1 MVMSTRKKRNL
12 AVCVAC
18 LTILAPVLF
27 GQGNREQKSDSG
39 TNTVPTAAPA
49 FTAGAPAAAAQSSA
63 RKVIKV
69 ELFDRGNA
77 KPGEAG
83 PSDNMWTQ
91 YIKSEFSAK
100 TNIDIEWVLVPRS
113 KEVEQLNLLMAAGN
127 APDLVFTYDANLVYQ
142 FVKYG
147 GLTDLGPSIEK
158 NGPTLKSFLGSD
170 VLKWGLY
177 GGKQYAIPG
186 RRTVYSPMTTWIRKD
201 WLNAVKLDAPK
212 TTQEMYAALRAFKES
227 NVDGLGTAMVPFRFA
242 RYGWQQVS
250 ETFTTKMTEEERYL
264 YHDFAL
270 ERVMFMKPGYREGL
284 RFFNKLMNEGLAN
297 LDYLLDK
304 DNKKANENMVNG
316 RIGSIVQNFDL
327 GYNLLDELAKNAPAA
342 EFIPVDPWTNFEGKR
357 PKYSPN
363 TYGVF
368 NMVPKTSKAADEV
381 VQYLNWLSDD
391 KVIFF
396 MQNGIEGKQHNLV
409 DGFPYAITLTEEM
422 RKAPWSSN
430 NGDILLTVNGKWLG
444 SVDKSVKAQSL
455 GYPKYARL
463 FMDTFNSARNDWLPA
478 VRFERPIDAEAKYG
492 VALNAKMEE
501 LLAKMMLAKPAEFD
515 KVYDACVD
523 EYLKAGAESILAE
536 RRIAYGEMKK

>member
-1 MVMSTRKKRNL
+1 MIERTGRIMVL
-12 AVCVAC
+12 GIVLAC
-18 LTILAPVLF
+18 LAAFAPNLF
-27 GQGNREQKSDSG
+27 GQGNRDQTSG
-39 TNTVPTAAPA
+39 QGAIAAPA
-49 FTAGAPAAAAQSSA
+49 ASAVPAAAATGPA
-63 RKVIKV
+63 KRVIKV

-91 YIKSEFSAK
+91 YIKNEFSAK

-147 GLTDLGPSIEK
+147 GLMDLGPSIEK
-158 NGPTLKSFLGSD
+158 NGAALKSFLGQD
-170 VLKWGLY
+170 VLKWGQY
-177 GGKQYAIPG
+177 GGKQYALPG

-201 WLNAVKLDAPK
+201 WLNAANLETPK
-212 TTQEMYAALRAFKES
+212 TTQEMYAALRAFKDKD
-227 NVDGLGTAMVPFRFA
+227 VGGLGSATVPFKFA

-270 ERVMFMKPGYREGL
+270 ERVMFMKPGYKEGL

-304 DNKKANENMVNG
+304 DNKKANEDMVNG
-316 RIGSIVQNFDL
+316 RVGSIVQNFDL
-327 GYNLLDELAKNAPAA
+327 GYNLLDELKKNAPAA
-342 EFIPVDPWTNFEGKR
+342 EFVPVDPWTNAEGKR

-381 VQYLNWLSDD
+381 VQYLNWLSDE

-396 MQNGIEGKQHNLV
+396 LQNGIEGKQHNLI
-409 DGFPYAITLTEEM
+409 DGFPHAITLTEEM

-430 NGDILLTVNGKWLG
+430 SGDILLMVNGRWLG
-444 SVDKSVKAQSL
+444 SVEKSVKAQSL
-455 GYPKYARL
+455 GNPKYAQL

-501 LLAKMMLAKPAEFD
+501 LLAKMMLAKPADFD
-515 KVYDACVD
+515 KVYNACVE
-523 EYLKAGAESILAE
+523 EYMQAGAESILAE